1 MNKNFLQKIKENW
14 KSGVTVALIS
24 LPLSVSLAVASNT
37 SPMVGIITAIW
48 AGLIAA
54 IFGGSNQNVI
64 GPAGALTGIVGA
76 YAIAHGAESLAL
88 LSIVSG
94 VFIFIAYLLK
104 LERYMVFIPAS
115 TVHGFTL
122 GVGII
127 IGLGQLNNALGIS
140 GLPKHEHFI
149 NNVLETLNHLNLAS
163 MAALITT
170 IVSIIFLYI
179 FKKYSPKFPGPIV
192 LAPIGILIG
201 YLSTINSLPFSLTTL
216 GAQFP
221 SIKATLFMIP
231 DLSFPPYYGA
241 LFTGALAVAIVA
253 ILETMLSAKI
263 ADTMT
268 GTKHHKRK
276 EMFGLSLANIGS
288 GLAGG
293 MPATGV
299 LVRTSLNARTG
310 ATHKTSSA
318 INAIAVALVSF
329 LFIKYFVFIP
339 LPVIAAILIY
349 ASINMV
355 ETHHFKKMYR
365 LDRTGF
371 VIALIVGFVTVY
383 KDPIIGILL
392 GTAISLL
399 IFVEKISR
407 GQCEVT
413 LNDPGNHMHEVLH
426 GHNLQKLEKDSDT
439 LVYDIKGELVYLN
452 SQSHVAR
459 FEHYFKG
466 YKNVILRLRNLHM
479 IDIDGIESLEE
490 IIKIV
495 EGQKKNIYLT
505 GVNPFIFDMMKS
517 SDKFIDLV
525 KEEKVFVKTGDA
537 LRTLGYQ
544 V

>member
-1 MNKNFLQKIKENW
+1 MNKSFFQKVKENW
-14 KSGVTVALIS
+14 KSGLTVCLIS
-24 LPLSVSLAVASNT
+24 LPLSVSLAVASQT

-54 IFGGSNQNVI
+54 VFGGSNFNVI

-140 GLPKHEHFI
+140 GLTPHENFVS
-149 NNVLETLNHLNLAS
+149 NVIESLSNLNLVS
-163 MAALITT
+163 MTALITT
-170 IVSIIFLYI
+170 IVSVAFLYV
-179 FKKYSPKFPGPIV
+179 FKKYSPKFPGAII
-192 LAPIGILIG
+192 LAPLGILMG
-201 YLSTINSLPFSLTTL
+201 YLSTIGSLPFSLKTL
-216 GAQFP
+216 GMQFP
-221 SIKATLFMIP
+221 SIKATLFLTP

-241 LFTGALAVAIVA
+241 LLSGALAVALVA

-299 LVRTSLNARTG
+299 LVRTSLNVRTG
-310 ATHKTSSA
+310 ANDKISSA
-318 INAIAVALVSF
+318 INAIMVALVSF

-355 ETHHFKKMYR
+355 EIHHFKKMFK

-371 VIALIVGFVTVY
+371 AIAIIVAFVTVWR
-383 KDPIIGILL
+383 DPIVGILL
-392 GTAISLL
+392 GTAVSLL

-413 LNDPGNHMHEVLH
+413 LNDPNNQMHEVLF
-426 GHNLQKLEKDSDT
+426 GHKLKELEKESDT

-466 YKNVILRLRNLHM
+466 YNNVILRLRNLHM
-479 IDIDGIESLEE
+479 IDIDGIEGLEE
-490 IIKIV
+490 IINIV
-495 EGQKKNIYLT
+495 EGRKKNIYLT
-505 GVNPFIFDMMKS
+505 GVNPLIFDMLKGS
-517 SDKFIDLV
+517 HKFLELV
-525 KEEKVFVKTGDA
+525 KAEKVFVKTGDV
-537 LRTLGYQ
+537 LKSLGYQ